1 MKEARKEVL
10 GGEDINLML
19 EDLPSLGLN
28 LSFVKIFTL
37 NMGKSHG

>member
-28 LSFVKIFTL
+28 LSLAKIFTL